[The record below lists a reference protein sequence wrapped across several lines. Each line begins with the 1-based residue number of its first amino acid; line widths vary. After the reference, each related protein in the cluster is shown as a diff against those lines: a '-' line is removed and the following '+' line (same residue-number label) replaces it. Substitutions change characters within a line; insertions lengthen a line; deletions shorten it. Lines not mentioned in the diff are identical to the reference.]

1 MKKVISLLIFVCL
14 LFSACGSE
22 KGAVSPTV
30 SVKPTAVATPERA
43 QVKTKIQYSK
53 EVIVPEEYKN
63 SGVNYLPHQIFVP
76 EIIDDGEEVKSVNE
90 EMYSVSKD
98 YLDLLKRDGEQGM
111 LINISYYSC
120 EKDGIISVL
129 IESQTG
135 AMHSGFWN
143 TYHCFYYDSV
153 NNKSLT
159 EEEFFVK
166 MQTSKEEI
174 WQRIQSSPDFIMN
187 SDRFLNSS
195 FDVAIFDNDLIYAV
209 INTAEDDNTLVTIS
223 RY

>member
-22 KGAVSPTV
+22 KGESAPSA
-30 SVKPTAVATPERA
+30 TAVATSEKAR
-43 QVKTKIQYSK
+43 VKTKIEFSK
-53 EVIVPEEYKN
+53 EVNVPEEYKN
-63 SGVNYLPHQIFVP
+63 SDYLPHQIFVP

-111 LINISYYSC
+111 LININYYSC

-129 IESQTG
+129 IESETG
-135 AMHSGFWN
+135 TINSGFWK

-153 NNKSLT
+153 NNKRFT
-159 EEEFFVK
+159 EEEFYLK
-166 MQTSKEEI
+166 MDFSKADVLN
-174 WQRIQSSPDFIMN
+174 RIKSSPDFIMN
-187 SDRFLNSS
+187 SARFSNATL
-195 FDVAIFDNDLIYAV
+195 DVAIFDDDLIYAV
-209 INTAEDDNTLVTIS
+209 INTTADDNTLVIIS

>member
-22 KGAVSPTV
+22 KGEA
-30 SVKPTAVATPERA
+30 KPSATAVATPEKARV
-43 QVKTKIQYSK
+43 QTKIEFSK
-53 EVIVPEEYKN
+53 EVNVPEEYKN

-90 EMYSVSKD
+90 EMYFVSKD

-111 LINISYYSC
+111 LINICYYSC

-129 IESQTG
+129 IESETG
-135 AMHSGFWN
+135 TINSGFWN

-153 NNKSLT
+153 NNKRFT
-159 EEEFFVK
+159 EEEFYVK

-174 WQRIQSSPDFIMN
+174 WQRIQSSPDFIMRG
-187 SDRFLNSS
+187 DRFLNAS